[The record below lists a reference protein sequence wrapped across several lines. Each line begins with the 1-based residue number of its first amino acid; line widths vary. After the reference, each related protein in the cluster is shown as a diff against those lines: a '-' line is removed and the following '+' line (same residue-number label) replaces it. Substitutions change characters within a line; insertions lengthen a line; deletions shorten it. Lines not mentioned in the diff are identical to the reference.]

1 MCILDCTWAENL
13 VCDLPMWFLQP
24 TGQIERW
31 APKSPLMTRQPQC
44 IRCIPRGAH
53 STGML
58 IRPRRGRATMTLHL
72 HPSRCLPRAYS
83 SDALVWFG
91 FGSSPSL
98 LFMPPFE
105 IHLKQV
111 PWLPRKFLLM
121 WACEQLPSSRFH
133 ASDALHE
140 KMLFFFLF
148 CEGEGEKKRVGRGY
162 YGSLGARKQV

>member
-1 MCILDCTWAENL
+1 
-13 VCDLPMWFLQP
+13 
-24 TGQIERW
+24 
-31 APKSPLMTRQPQC
+31 MTRQPQC

-53 STGML
+53 RTGML

-91 FGSSPSL
+91 FGSSPAL

-111 PWLPRKFLLM
+111 PWLPICS
-121 WACEQLPSSRFH
+121 CERVNSFH
-133 ASDALHE
+133 LHVFTQV
-140 KMLFFFLF
+140 MLYTKRCFFFFLF
-148 CEGEGEKKRVGRGY
+148 LQKGRGL
-162 YGSLGARKQV
+162 SLGFVFFFGQIRITSLSAAGCLLWVLF